1 MRTPVGS
8 ATTSAPATASPVADA
23 RRAEL
28 ELGESSPSPNGE
40 RLIELVLAG
49 EASDNATA
57 LVLDIGDALAFPSG
71 LPAAHTQISD
81 IGNGER

>member
-1 MRTPVGS
+1 M
-8 ATTSAPATASPVADA
+8 APSRIA
-23 RRAEL
+23 
-28 ELGESSPSPNGE
+28 
-40 RLIELVLAG
+40 LAG